1 LGFAIPLSHQTGENE
16 FKVGHTTTLSFRKDD
31 LTVPL
36 NYLHASFLADPIE
49 LRIDRRQ
56 RLLALRFNHGRVL

>member
-49 LRIDRRQ
+49 LRYRS
-56 RLLALRFNHGRVL
+56 